1 MPKHLLPALILRPS
15 GTKQRRQGP
24 RISKFGPSQSMSRRL
39 DASSLYLTGV
49 VLKRSLLRSLPFRLI
64 KKKASG
70 TRTPTML
77 SLSKK
82 SLSLILSHSLSL
94 SPNRFSTNLSIS
106 HSTSQSISLRNGL
119 SVRRTKMKIRCR
131 NRNLSIL
138 RCHLGVTKEIGN
150 NDLSVTE
157 ESSGATAFLT
167 MITQKMRIRSKTLKR
182 RRILKRRSKKN
193 LNLLLSANAKKRKRK
208 GASRR
213 KDASRSRTR
222 NCLNRK
228 DPRRTRRR
236 VRKIKRTNLS
246 TKNLSAISRI
256 MLISI

>member
-1 MPKHLLPALILRPS
+1 MKMKCR
-15 GTKQRRQGP
+15 
-24 RISKFGPSQSMSRRL
+24 
-39 DASSLYLTGV
+39 
-49 VLKRSLLRSLPFRLI
+49 
-64 KKKASG
+64 
-70 TRTPTML
+70 
-77 SLSKK
+77 
-82 SLSLILSHSLSL
+82 
-94 SPNRFSTNLSIS
+94 NLS
-106 HSTSQSISLRNGL
+106 
-119 SVRRTKMKIRCR
+119 
-131 NRNLSIL
+131 LSIL
-138 RCHLGVTKEIGN
+138 RCHLGVTRGKEN

-167 MITQKMRIRSKTLKR
+167 MITQKMKIRRKTPKR
-182 RRILKRRSKKN
+182 RKILKRKSKKN
-193 LNLLLSANAKKRKRK
+193 LNLLLSANAKKRKRR

>member
-1 MPKHLLPALILRPS
+1 
-15 GTKQRRQGP
+15 
-24 RISKFGPSQSMSRRL
+24 
-39 DASSLYLTGV
+39 
-49 VLKRSLLRSLPFRLI
+49 
-64 KKKASG
+64 
-70 TRTPTML
+70 
-77 SLSKK
+77 
-82 SLSLILSHSLSL
+82 
-94 SPNRFSTNLSIS
+94 
-106 HSTSQSISLRNGL
+106 
-119 SVRRTKMKIRCR
+119 MKIRCR
-131 NRNLSIL
+131 NLSLSIL
-138 RCHLGVTKEIGN
+138 KCHLGVTRGKGN

-167 MITQKMRIRSKTLKR
+167 MITQKMKIRRKTLKR
-182 RRILKRRSKKN
+182 RKILKRRSKKN